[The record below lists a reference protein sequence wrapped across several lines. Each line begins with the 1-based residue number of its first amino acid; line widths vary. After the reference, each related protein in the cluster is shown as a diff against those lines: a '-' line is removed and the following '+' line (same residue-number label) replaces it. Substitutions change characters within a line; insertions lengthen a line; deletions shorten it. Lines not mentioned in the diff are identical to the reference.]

1 MGRSPFRRSFPL
13 SDATSDVRWEQRKS
27 SAEGEMFDGYKPRLN
42 YYRLGQEVDDLR
54 LRMRKEVG
62 EEHFPPEVRDR
73 LRNLASA
80 LNKVQL
86 AEDKSTE
93 RIRVQNALV
102 EVKGALETV
111 ERHSLPE
118 QELLTQLQ
126 IDLVRVQ
133 NELAPNQSHGHHR

>member
-1 MGRSPFRRSFPL
+1 
-13 SDATSDVRWEQRKS
+13 
-27 SAEGEMFDGYKPRLN
+27 MFDGYKPRLN